1 MSAAPAPGAA
11 ANTPAD
17 DVARP
22 VGAHKWTPYVLLTPG
37 MLWLGVFFIIPT
49 VMLVK
54 MSLSSG
60 TAFSG
65 DGSFT
70 FSRSDL
76 QWSNYGD
83 AWTKYVIDTPIF
95 QKSLIYALIATALTL
110 VIAYPLAY
118 TIAFKSGR
126 WKNFLLVLV
135 IAPFF
140 TSFLLRTNAWQT
152 ILVDSGPVVTF
163 MENIGLLDFLHTVTN
178 IPDSWPSWAQ
188 IFPDGITDPNRV
200 LATPLAVIVGL
211 AYNFLPFMT
220 LPLYASL
227 ERIDIRFIEAATDL
241 YSSAWTAFRK
251 VTFPLSLPGVVA
263 GTLLTFIPAAGD
275 PVNAQLLGSA
285 SDAMMGNAIDA
296 QFKSTGNYPLAAA
309 LSALLMAVIVAMVTV
324 YVRRAGTEELV

>member
-11 ANTPAD
+11 SAAPAD
-17 DVARP
+17 DVARS
-22 VGAHKWTPYVLLTPG
+22 VGTKAWTPYALLTPG
-37 MLWLGVFFIIPT
+37 MLWLAIFFLVPT

-65 DGSFT
+65 DGTFT
-70 FSRSDL
+70 FDW
-76 QWSNYGD
+76 QFSNYSD
-83 AWTKYVIDTPIF
+83 AWNQYVIDSPIF
-95 QKSLIYALIATALTL
+95 QKSLVYALIATVLTL

-118 TIAFKSGR
+118 TIAFKAGR

-163 MENIGLLDFLHTVTN
+163 MENTGILAFLHAINT
-178 IPDSWPSWAQ
+178 PDSWPSWAQ
-188 IFPDGITDPNRV
+188 LFPDGLTGENRV
-200 LATPLAVIVGL
+200 LATPLAVIIGL

-227 ERIDIRFIEAATDL
+227 ERIDFRLIEAATDL
-241 YSSAWTAFRK
+241 YSSALTAFRK

-275 PVNAQLLGSA
+275 PVNAALLGSA
-285 SDAMMGNAIDA
+285 NDALMGNAIDA
-296 QFKSTGNYPLAAA
+296 QFKATGNYPLAAA
-309 LSALLMAVIVAMVTV
+309 LSAMLMFVIVVMVAL

>member
-1 MSAAPAPGAA
+1 
-11 ANTPAD
+11 
-17 DVARP
+17 
-22 VGAHKWTPYVLLTPG
+22 
-37 MLWLGVFFIIPT
+37 MLWLAVFFIVPT
-49 VMLVK
+49 IMLLR

-60 TAFSG
+60 SAFNN
-65 DGSFT
+65 DLSFSPT
-70 FSRSDL
+70 DL
-76 QWSNYGD
+76 QWSNYAD
-83 AWTKYVIDTPIF
+83 AWNQYVIDSPIF
-95 QKSLIYALIATALTL
+95 QKSLIYALLATLITL
-110 VIAYPLAY
+110 AISYPLAY
-118 TIAFKSGR
+118 TIAFKAGR

-163 MENIGLLDFLHTVTN
+163 MNDIGLLNFLHTVTN
-178 IPDSWPSWAQ
+178 TPDSWPSWAQ
-188 IFPDGITDPNRV
+188 IFPDGITAEDRV
-200 LATPLAVIVGL
+200 LATPLAVIIGL

-227 ERIDIRFIEAATDL
+227 ERIDIRLIEAATDL

-275 PVNAQLLGSA
+275 PVNAALLGSA
-285 SDAMMGNAIDA
+285 SDQLMGNAIDA
-296 QFKSTGNYPLAAA
+296 QYKATGNYPLAAA
-309 LSALLMAVIVAMVTV
+309 LSALLMFVIVAMVAV

>member
-11 ANTPAD
+11 AAPAD
-17 DVARP
+17 DVSRA
-22 VGAHKWTPYVLLTPG
+22 VGTHKWTPYALLTPG
-37 MLWLGVFFIIPT
+37 MLWLGVFFVVPT
-49 VMLVK
+49 VVLLK

-60 TAFSG
+60 NALTG
-65 DGSFT
+65 DPT
-70 FSRSDL
+70 FPFDRSDL
-76 QWSNYGD
+76 QWGNYGD
-83 AWTKYVIDTPIF
+83 AWNQYVIDSPIF
-95 QKSLIYALIATALTL
+95 QKSLIYALIATVLTL

-152 ILVDSGPVVTF
+152 ILSDNGFFVGVLNDLGIPS
-163 MENIGLLDFLHTVTN
+163 FLHTVVNT
-178 IPDSWPSWAQ
+178 PDSWPDWAQ
-188 IFPDGITDPNRV
+188 IFPDGLTADDRV
-200 LATPLAVIVGL
+200 LATPLAVILGL

-227 ERIDIRFIEAATDL
+227 ERIDVRLIEAAADL

-275 PVNAQLLGSA
+275 PVNAALLGSA
-285 SDAMMGNAIDA
+285 GDSLIGNAIDA
-296 QFKSTGNYPLAAA
+296 QFKSIGNYPLAAA
-309 LSALLMAVIVAMVTV
+309 LSALLMFVIVLMVAV